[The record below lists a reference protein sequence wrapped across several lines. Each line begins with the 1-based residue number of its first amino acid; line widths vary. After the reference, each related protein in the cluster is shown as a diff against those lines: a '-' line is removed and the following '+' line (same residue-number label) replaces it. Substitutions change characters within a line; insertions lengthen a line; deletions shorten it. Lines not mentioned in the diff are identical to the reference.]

1 MKRLALLSMLVSS
14 TALATPARE
23 EFAYGVELA
32 PLSTQPFHR
41 YPLPDSVLRM
51 LVTRELT
58 DLCVFDAD
66 GAPRAHAVVWPD
78 APVAAASE
86 QAVPVFP
93 LEISRDTEGVEVK
106 IERDL
111 AGQIL
116 RTLSQPL
123 PDAKVRAYLL
133 DAHALAGP
141 LHGLTL
147 SLANVPENVMLDVR
161 LEASQDLVS
170 FAPLTRA
177 TLAQLTH
184 AGASLTRNFIEL
196 PATSPAYLRISFD
209 SSAITLEKV
218 SARIQPA
225 APSLPQQSI
234 ELDAMPGESD
244 ATAKQEFRFL
254 VPYGLRATRYSVLL
268 PSGTQLVQGG
278 LFGAD
283 AEDAPL
289 LALDRQLYR
298 TPAST
303 YPLVESRVRVLE
315 LRVDDAGGGVRAGAP
330 RLRVDYL
337 APSVL
342 FAGDGKPPF
351 TLAYGSARAR
361 CTPLAGDTLNVEA
374 PATASVRAVRTR
386 PLGSSKL
393 LTQHEDPGASL
404 RVYGLW
410 AALLVAVGVLGVIA
424 RRLLRSV

>member
-1 MKRLALLSMLVSS
+1 MKRLALASLLFTSS
-14 TALATPARE
+14 ALATPPRE
-23 EFAYGVELA
+23 QFAYGVELA
-32 PLSTQPFHR
+32 PLSTKAFHR
-41 YPLPDSVLRM
+41 YPLPASVLRM

-66 GAPRAHAVVWPD
+66 GAPLAHAVVWPD
-78 APVAAASE
+78 APRPTQSE
-86 QAVPVFP
+86 QVLPVFP
-93 LEISRDTEGVEVK
+93 LEISRDTAGVEVT
-106 IERDL
+106 IERDP

-123 PDAKVRAYLL
+123 ADAKVRAYLL
-133 DAHALAGP
+133 DAHALAGT

-147 SLANVPENVMLDVR
+147 TLANAPENMMLEVR
-161 LEASQDLVS
+161 LEASQDLVA
-170 FAPLTRA
+170 FAPLARA
-177 TLAQLTH
+177 TLAQLAH
-184 AGASLTRNFIEL
+184 DGASLTRNFIEL
-196 PATSPAYLRISFD
+196 PASSPAYLRLSFD
-209 SSAITLEKV
+209 ASAVELEKV
-218 SARIQPA
+218 TARVQPA
-225 APSLPQQSI
+225 AAALPLQSL

-244 ATAKQEFRFL
+244 AAAKQEFRFL
-254 VPYGLRATRYSVLL
+254 VPHGLRAAAYSVLL
-268 PSGTQLVQGG
+268 PGGTQLIQGA
-278 LFGAD
+278 LFGGD

-315 LRVDDAGGGVRAGAP
+315 LRVDDAGGGVRSGAP
-330 RLRVDYL
+330 RLRIDYL

-361 CTPLAGDTLNVEA
+361 CTPLASDALGVEA

-393 LTQHEDPGASL
+393 LTQHEDPSASL
-404 RVYGLW
+404 RVYALW
-410 AALLVAVGVLGVIA
+410 GALLLAVGVLGVIA